1 METLVFLY
9 KDKMHI
15 RHKKYLLEFEATSQQ
30 HGTFRIEFDGT
41 TINAFSFSDEC
52 LEAMKKKFVEL
63 FGYPPFLLK
72 KFRGVFGNGSIV
84 KIQIVA

>member
-1 METLVFLY
+1 MKTLVFLY

-52 LEAMKKKFVEL
+52 LEAMKKKLVEL
-63 FGYPPFLLK
+63 FGYSPFSLK
-72 KFRGVFGNGSIV
+72 KCRGVFADGNIV
-84 KIQIVA
+84 EIQIDA